1 MTLQM
6 EDDDRL
12 PDTYYRNLYQQ
23 FCDGKRAAQ
32 YELFNLCARRLLR
45 YVRRTCIFQDF
56 DAAEDCVQNTWQRL
70 FELCG
75 TNPLKTSGSFWGW
88 MCAIALSQAVD
99 KHRSETRQKRRP
111 EAGFVSLNDENNH
124 IEVADDMA
132 DPAHIHEQQE
142 EQYKLAARQRIFQE
156 AVAAL
161 PEKQRV
167 AFQLWALNQYSLDEM
182 ASMLEENPETVK
194 TRIRFAKQKLKQA
207 LSADGLP
214 YNDRE
219 G

>member
-6 EDDDRL
+6 EDEDRL
-12 PDTYYRNLYQQ
+12 PDAHYRNLYQQ

-32 YELFNLCARRLLR
+32 HELFNLCAGRLLR

-75 TNPLKTSGSFWGW
+75 TNPLKTGGSFWGW
-88 MCAIALSQAVD
+88 VCSIALSQAVD
-99 KHRSETRQKRRP
+99 KYRSETRQKRRP
-111 EAGFVSLNDENNH
+111 DAGFVSLNDENNPF
-124 IEVADDMA
+124 EVADNRD
-132 DPAHIHEQQE
+132 DPAYIHEQQE
-142 EQYKLAARQRIFQE
+142 EQQLFQA

-167 AFQLWALNQYSLDEM
+167 AFQLWALQQYALDEI

-194 TRIRFAKQKLKQA
+194 TRIRFAKTRLKQA
-207 LSADGLP
+207 LAADGM
-214 YNDRE
+214 RE